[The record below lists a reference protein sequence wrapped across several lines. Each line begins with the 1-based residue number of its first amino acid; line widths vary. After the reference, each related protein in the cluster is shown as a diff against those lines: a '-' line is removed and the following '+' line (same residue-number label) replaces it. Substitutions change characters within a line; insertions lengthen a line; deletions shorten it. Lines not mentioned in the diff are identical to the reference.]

1 MKQGAEERQGHPVDN
16 PAREVWIQE
25 TALATG
31 LNTSYMASQVS
42 LFGIVVGIALL
53 LSGLGFAILAI
64 GGALRNPDSA
74 LSFLL
79 PRTERV
85 SSPARPPRQPGRER
99 KAQPPRAGRLAV
111 MTESRSATPI
121 AA

>member
-1 MKQGAEERQGHPVDN
+1 MDN

-25 TALATG
+25 TALSTG

-64 GGALRNPDSA
+64 GGALRNPDSVLRFKRPSA
-74 LSFLL
+74 EQASH
-79 PRTERV
+79 PGAAP
-85 SSPARPPRQPGRER
+85 SPTGA
-99 KAQPPRAGRLAV
+99 
-111 MTESRSATPI
+111 
-121 AA
+121 